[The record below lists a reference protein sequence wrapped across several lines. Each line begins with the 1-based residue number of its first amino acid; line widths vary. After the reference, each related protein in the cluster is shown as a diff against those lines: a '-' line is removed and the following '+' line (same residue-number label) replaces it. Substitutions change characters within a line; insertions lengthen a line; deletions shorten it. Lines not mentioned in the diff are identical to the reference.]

1 MTAAKRPRF
10 FALPE
15 MRYQNTYVW
24 LVLVSA
30 LDVILTM
37 LVLTVWGG
45 SEVNP
50 IVASIIHETG
60 FFWAIVFKFA
70 VMIGVIIICEVV
82 GRVSD
87 RKGRRL
93 ARFAVILSALPSW
106 TPCSR
111 A

>member
-1 MTAAKRPRF
+1 M
-10 FALPE
+10 LH
-15 MRYQNTYVW
+15 QNAQVW

-50 IVASIIHETG
+50 IVASIIHEMG

-70 VMIGVIIICEVV
+70 VVLGVIIICEVV
-82 GRVSD
+82 GRISD
-87 RKGRRL
+87 RNGRRL
-93 ARFAVILSALPSW
+93 ARFAVFLNALPVFYTLW
-106 TPCSR
+106 LLMHAVPPP
-111 A
+111 APPAA